1 MQVSTT
7 RILFFPVNGSGLGH
21 MTRCLSYAR
30 ALRDRNPQAESA
42 FFSLSSAVEFLE
54 AMGFNADY
62 FVSPF
67 WSCNSAADWNDELIV
82 RFGLMLEQVQPDLVV
97 FDGTWPFQGFL
108 QALRAYG
115 KPVKKVW
122 SRRGLL
128 KKERKAV
135 PVDTAE
141 FDLILQPG
149 ELGAM
154 TEKALDARGVQTL
167 TVPPVALFSAAEQ
180 LSREE
185 ARQELELDPDL
196 RYALFSL
203 GPGNLKDVS
212 SLGKQLIDRVQA
224 KGFSAV
230 WTCPPISVH
239 DAPLPDTVRPL
250 AVYPLSRFLR
260 AFDLLIG
267 AGGYNTCCEVALTQI
282 PSLLIPNTLLADDQE
297 ARARLVAEHAPCVV
311 SACESEEE
319 QREAVERLCALAGS
333 SVAWRDCPLPMDGA
347 QQAAEALLALVQA

>member
-1 MQVSTT
+1 
-7 RILFFPVNGSGLGH
+7 
-21 MTRCLSYAR
+21 MTRCLAYAR
-30 ALRDRNPQAESA
+30 ALRVAESQAEIA
-42 FFSLSSAVEFLE
+42 FFSLSSAVEFIE
-54 AMGFNADY
+54 AMGFAADY

-67 WSCNSAADWNDELIV
+67 WSCNSAIAWNSELMV
-82 RFGLMLEQVQPDLVV
+82 RFGLMLEQVRPDLVV

-115 KPVKKVW
+115 RPVKKVW

-128 KKERKAV
+128 KTDRKPV

-149 ELGAM
+149 ELGAVAAQ
-154 TEKALDARGVQTL
+154 TTDARGVPTL
-167 TVPPVALFSAAEQ
+167 TVPPVALFSKAEQ
-180 LSREE
+180 LSREA
-185 ARQELELDPDL
+185 ARQELGLSPDL

-212 SLGKQLIDRVQA
+212 SLGSQLMGRVQN

-230 WTCPPISVH
+230 WTYPPISVH
-239 DAPLPDTVRPL
+239 DTPLPDTVRSL

-282 PSLLIPNTLLADDQE
+282 PSLLVPNTLLADDQA
-297 ARARLVAEHAPCVV
+297 ARARLVTEYAPCVV
-311 SACESEEE
+311 SACESGEE
-319 QREAVERLCALAGS
+319 QEEAMQRVCALADS
-333 SVAWRDCPLPMDGA
+333 AAAWRDCPLPMDGA
-347 QQAAEALLALVQA
+347 QQAASALLTLVQA